1 MAGRHLS
8 RSIVMQT
15 LFEWES
21 RELPKEEL
29 SRILSRNIEEFAPGS
44 GDDAYM
50 ETLLSGLLSK
60 QDKIDEIIVKAAPE
74 WPLLK
79 IATIDRNV
87 LRIGL
92 YELLYGDP
100 QEVPPKVAI
109 NEAIELAKNFG
120 GESSGK
126 FVNGVLGSVYRE
138 LGEPGKDQQSK
149 RKEDIAFEDMEVVQ
163 LAGAVV
169 YARKDG
175 DLMLAF
181 VHDIFGHWTLSK
193 GKSEEGETF
202 EETAIREIE
211 EELGLKMKIIDT
223 LGDNEYVS
231 SHPEKIKIRKQ
242 VKYFLGET
250 EYGELRSTEDKN
262 GLDDARWFSLDEIA
276 GLNFYED
283 IFPIVTKAVSI
294 LLKQDAKSK

>member
-21 RELPKEEL
+21 REFSKETLP
-29 SRILSRNIEEFAPGS
+29 SILTRNIGEFAPGS
-44 GDDAYM
+44 GDDEYM
-50 ETLLSGLLSK
+50 GTLLSGIIAK
-60 QDKIDEIIVKAAPE
+60 QKKLDDIITKAAPE
-74 WPLLK
+74 WPLEK

-100 QEVPPKVAI
+100 KDVPPKVAI

-138 LGEPGKDQQSK
+138 MGEPGKDQKSK
-149 RKEDIAFEDMEVVQ
+149 QKEDIPYEEMEVLK

-169 YARKDG
+169 YALKD
-175 DLMLAF
+175 DELFFAF

-193 GKSEEGETF
+193 GKVEEGESF
-202 EETAIREIE
+202 EETAIREINE
-211 EELGLKMKIIDT
+211 EMGLSIEILDT
-223 LGDNEYVS
+223 LGDNEYIS

-242 VKYFLGET
+242 VKYFLAKS
-250 EYGELRSTEDKN
+250 EYGDLKSTDDKK
-262 GLDDARWFSLDEIA
+262 GLDDAKWFPLSEVVN
-276 GLNFYED
+276 LNFYED
-283 IFPIVTKAVSI
+283 IFPIVTKAISI
-294 LLKQDAKSK
+294 LLGKEGEK

>member
-21 RELPKEEL
+21 RNLPKEEL
-29 SRILSRNIEEFAPGS
+29 AVILARNTEEFASGS
-44 GDDAYM
+44 GDDAFI
-50 ETLLSGLLSK
+50 ESLLSGVLK
-60 QDKIDEIIVKAAPE
+60 NQTKIDDIIVKAAPE
-74 WPLLK
+74 WPLEK

-92 YELLYGDP
+92 YELLFANSK
-100 QEVPPKVAI
+100 EVPPKVAI

-149 RKEDIAFEDMEVVQ
+149 KRADIPFEEMEILK

-169 YARKDG
+169 YAWKDRE
-175 DLMLAF
+175 LFFAF

-193 GKSEEGETF
+193 GKAEKGETF
-202 EETAIREIE
+202 EETAIREIK
-211 EELGLKMKIIDT
+211 EELGLDILIVET
-223 LGDNEYVS
+223 LGDNEYIS

-242 VKYFLGET
+242 VKYFLAEAK
-250 EYGELRSTEDKN
+250 YKELRSTEDKN
-262 GLDDARWFSLDEIA
+262 GLDDSRWFSLEDVA

-283 IFPIVTKAVSI
+283 IFPIVTKAVG
-294 LLKQDAKSK
+294 LLLQK

>member
-15 LFEWES
+15 LFEWET
-21 RELPKEEL
+21 RDLPKKAL
-29 SRILSRNIEEFAPGS
+29 HSVLSRNIQEFASDS
-44 GDDAYM
+44 GDDGYM
-50 ETLLSGLLSK
+50 KGLLDGVVSK
-60 QDKIDEIIVKAAPE
+60 MSAIDDIIAKAAPE
-74 WPLLK
+74 WPIEK

-92 YELLYGDP
+92 YELIYGDP
-100 QEVPPKVAI
+100 SEVPPKVAI

-126 FVNGVLGSVYRE
+126 FVNGVLGTVYRE
-138 LGEPGKDQQSK
+138 MGEPGKDQESK
-149 RKEDIAFEDMEVVQ
+149 KRTEIPYEQMEIIK

-169 YARKDG
+169 YAWKG
-175 DLMLAF
+175 KELYLAF

-193 GKSEEGETF
+193 GKVEGEETF
-202 EETAIREIE
+202 EETAIREIKE
-211 EELGLKMKIIDT
+211 EMGLDIRITDT
-223 LGDNEYVS
+223 LGDNEYIS

-242 VKYFLGET
+242 VKYFLAES
-250 EYGELRSTEDKN
+250 EYGELKSTADKS
-262 GLDDARWFSLDEIA
+262 GLDDSRWFLLEEVA

-283 IFPIVTKAVSI
+283 IFPIVTKAVGL
-294 LLKQDAKSK
+294 LLKK